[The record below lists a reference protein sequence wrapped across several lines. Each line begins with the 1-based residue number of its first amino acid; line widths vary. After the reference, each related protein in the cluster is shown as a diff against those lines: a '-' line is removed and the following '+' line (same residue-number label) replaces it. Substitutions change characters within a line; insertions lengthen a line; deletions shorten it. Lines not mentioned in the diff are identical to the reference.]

1 MAVGFVL
8 ASVGV
13 LRTMTA
19 SADATFGMRYSDTA
33 VLVQNLGDRTS
44 AGTDAAREEAA
55 EAQRLGLGA
64 IAATP
69 GVRAVTVD
77 AQTYVRVRAEGRAQQ
92 VTTPPALAT
101 DDGLRWQPLAD
112 GRLPAAPGEVA
123 IRSDAD
129 LPLGAT
135 FEVLPSG
142 AGDPVPVTVVGLF
155 DLAGQPDMNSA
166 FPLYTVDEQVQQWAP
181 NGAGG
186 DIRVAGD
193 GTVSD
198 EALAAEI
205 EQRLDRIPGTSAV
218 EVSTGAAEADALA
231 ESFIGSRDVYTRAL
245 LAFTLLAFTVLAV
258 AVAALVIGTTFAVV
272 FAARVR
278 ETALLRCLGASRL
291 QLRLSGMA
299 EALIVGAVAT
309 AAGLA
314 LGRFAVS
321 LAARGAPGSA

>member
-1 MAVGFVL
+1 
-8 ASVGV
+8 
-13 LRTMTA
+13 
-19 SADATFGMRYSDTA
+19 
-33 VLVQNLGDRTS
+33 
-44 AGTDAAREEAA
+44 TDAAREEAA
-55 EAQRLGLGA
+55 EAQRLGLEA

-77 AQTYVRVRAEGRAQQ
+77 ARTYVRVRAEGRAQQ
-92 VTTPPALAT
+92 VTTTTALAT

-142 AGDPVPVTVVGLF
+142 AGEPVPVTVVGLF

-166 FPLYTVDEQVQQWAP
+166 FPLYTVDEQIQQWAP

-198 EALAAEI
+198 EAL
-205 EQRLDRIPGTSAV
+205 
-218 EVSTGAAEADALA
+218 
-231 ESFIGSRDVYTRAL
+231 
-245 LAFTLLAFTVLAV
+245 
-258 AVAALVIGTTFAVV
+258 
-272 FAARVR
+272 
-278 ETALLRCLGASRL
+278 
-291 QLRLSGMA
+291 
-299 EALIVGAVAT
+299 
-309 AAGLA
+309 
-314 LGRFAVS
+314 
-321 LAARGAPGSA
+321 